1 IPAETGA
8 FRPRDGPK
16 ETEKNGL
23 CGPSPLALAAAR
35 LGAGP
40 VGRAASPVR
49 STRFAN
55 GASAPAKQAGMGR
68 REDALGESDGQPFL
82 FANPVGG
89 CPSWTA
95 RTQSRRARP

>member
-8 FRPRDGPK
+8 FGQRDGSK
-16 ETEKNGL
+16 ETEQDGL

-49 STRFAN
+49 STRLAN

-68 REDALGESDGQPFL
+68 REDALGSASRSDSLSSSPTHSVVV
-82 FANPVGG
+82 P
-89 CPSWTA
+89 P
-95 RTQSRRARP
+95 